1 MELTTFQEDLISN
14 AVLGLAAVVLLA
26 CRDLCKRIAHSDCK
40 IDAERGLVIKLP
52 TWRAEEGPEGAEE
65 LDPGTV

>member
-26 CRDLCKRIAHSDCK
+26 CRDLCKRIAHSDCRW
-40 IDAERGLVIKLP
+40 DEEHGLVMKLP
-52 TWRAEEGPEGAEE
+52 TWRADDDHVEE